1 MRLCAPAA
9 YIWRGKMA
17 AYSAFAEVYDAL
29 MDDVDYPGWA
39 DYYLKLLA
47 RKGVQPR
54 RLCDCA
60 CGTGSLSIQFAG
72 RGIQVTGADISEE
85 MLERAQVRAREAGVR
100 AMFVRQDMCALAL
113 PRPVDAVVC
122 GCDGVNYLLD
132 DDRLNAFFARA
143 RESIKPG
150 GALAFDISSAWKLEH
165 VLGDGFFGEERDDV
179 AYLWS
184 NRFDREK
191 RTVTMDLTFFV
202 REKGELYRRFAELHT
217 QKAHEPERLR
227 ELLIENGFTD
237 IHIFGDRT
245 FEAPGAEEARVHIA
259 ATRE

>member
-1 MRLCAPAA
+1 
-9 YIWRGKMA
+9 MA

-100 AMFVRQDMCALAL
+100 AMFVRQDMCQLTL
-113 PRPVDAVVC
+113 PRPVDAIVC

-184 NRFDREK
+184 NRFDPAA

-202 REKGELYRRFAELHT
+202 REPDDRYRRFTETHV
-217 QKAHEPERLR
+217 QKAHEADHLA
-227 ELLIENGFTD
+227 ELLENNGFTA
-237 IHIFGDRT
+237 IEVFGDRT
-245 FEAPGAEEARVHIA
+245 FCAPGPEEQRIHFV
-259 ATRE
+259 ATRA